1 MWLVAQSSLS
11 WVCWDVRKLGS
22 CVFCCLSSRNRI
34 SLELCHLLLA
44 GRKNHHHDGSQFF
57 MKVSCEFHLKFLSA
71 YCSILES
78 SFEAI
83 LVELTL
89 LLDFLMVVWFVPLVV
104 SVEDWF
110 FQVND
115 VSVCSPVAYSSWVSN
130 TGRGAP
136 GRKESVLSPA
146 SKLRWLSLLG

>member
-1 MWLVAQSSLS
+1 M
-11 WVCWDVRKLGS
+11 CWDVRRLGS

-78 SFEAI
+78 RFEAI

-115 VSVCSPVAYSSWVSN
+115 VSVLFSCCIFELGFQYRKRGSWPQRVCAV
-130 TGRGAP
+130 TCFKA
-136 GRKESVLSPA
+136 SVTQSFGLA
-146 SKLRWLSLLG
+146 